1 MEQPRGIEQASMYEG
16 GDDDLCIHALFI
28 LQRLH
33 CLPCIRGISICGN
46 ELLKT
51 DKKKEEYCTV
61 QSHESNVAIA
71 MLPYQQNI
79 TVVTIT

>member
-1 MEQPRGIEQASMYEG
+1 M
-16 GDDDLCIHALFI
+16 
-28 LQRLH
+28 
-33 CLPCIRGISICGN
+33 IRGN

-61 QSHESNVAIA
+61 QSHKRNIAIA

-79 TVVTIT
+79 TLVPFFLVWEVFQ